1 MLKDILVHIP
11 VDDRTRPIIDCAVSV
26 AQDFGANLDGVV
38 RIYQSFNSAV
48 AIAAPA
54 SAMSVITEFE
64 PNVQVAADA
73 LETFEI
79 SAKAAGIPY
88 GSKTICEE
96 ASAVLQNATELSRL
110 YSLAVV
116 AQPDSQKPNNDDSL
130 AETLLLGCGRPL
142 LLVPY
147 IHRGPLGADHIL
159 ICWDGGASAA
169 RAVHDAMPFLRKA
182 TTIDVVVVNGG
193 EATAGNS
200 PEALKAHLARHGL
213 TANVRR
219 LLSHTTDIHDVILS
233 FAADISADLIV
244 MGGYG
249 HSRIREYILG
259 GVTRGMLGTLTVP
272 ALISH

>member
-11 VDDRTRPIIDCAVSV
+11 VDDRTKPIIDCAISL
-26 AQDFGANLDGVV
+26 ARSFGAHLDGVARV
-38 RIYQSFNSAV
+38 YQSFNPAV

-54 SAMSVITEFE
+54 TAMPIITQFE
-64 PNVQVAADA
+64 PTVQMAAGA
-73 LETFEI
+73 LETFET
-79 SAKAAGIPY
+79 AARAAGIPY

-96 ASAVLQNATELSRL
+96 ASAVFQSATELSRL
-110 YSLAVV
+110 YSLTVI
-116 AQPDSQKPNNDDSL
+116 AQPDSQKPGNDDQL

-147 IHRGPLGADHIL
+147 IHRGPLRARHIL

-200 PEALKAHLARHGL
+200 PEAMKAHLARHGL

-233 FAADISADLIV
+233 FAADVSADFVV